1 MNIGSIAQLFS
12 APSAPPR
19 AATSETITAKPEAT
33 PARISNAA
41 APTPKNDAPASPQ
54 APAPSQA
61 STPALVPAK
70 AQPAIA
76 AAIMAGPTQP
86 KDVQPDP
93 QSAAATVAAT
103 RISGN
108 GTTNA
113 AGSTSKQPTSG
124 TAATPSTSPTVSQS
138 AKSVPAFTV
147 SAAPEKA
154 ESSETDTRKLAEQVR
169 RQAEQFQLMSRITSS
184 DAAAG
189 LLLMNPGAESAGT
202 DEKSALKA
210 YEDTS
215 SGPKTKAV
223 A

>member
-1 MNIGSIAQLFS
+1 M
-12 APSAPPR
+12 
-19 AATSETITAKPEAT
+19 
-33 PARISNAA
+33 
-41 APTPKNDAPASPQ
+41 
-54 APAPSQA
+54 
-61 STPALVPAK
+61 
-70 AQPAIA
+70 
-76 AAIMAGPTQP
+76 
-86 KDVQPDP
+86 
-93 QSAAATVAAT
+93 
-103 RISGN
+103 
-108 GTTNA
+108 
-113 AGSTSKQPTSG
+113 
-124 TAATPSTSPTVSQS
+124 
-138 AKSVPAFTV
+138 